1 MTAPRFF
8 RYGASASVR
17 SVARSTTG
25 RAPIGISGS
34 GSCSRREYLLLA
46 AGMLAGC
53 AVLPEF
59 GPDALAQWE
68 ERRRRL
74 AAFSRFSFLGR
85 LALRTSRDAL
95 NARIRWRQD
104 GDEYRIRMGGLIGE
118 AALELRGGTG
128 GVELRAHDEVH
139 RADSPEILLRE
150 HTGWSIPLQGLRYW
164 VLGVTAP
171 GTAVE
176 ALELDPEGRPEHF
189 FQSGWRIVYRRYV
202 SVPDIMLPERLDLER
217 QGLEARLVVGR
228 WNFEA

>member
-1 MTAPRFF
+1 M
-8 RYGASASVR
+8 
-17 SVARSTTG
+17 
-25 RAPIGISGS
+25 
-34 GSCSRREYLLLA
+34 LA
-46 AGMLAGC
+46 AGVLGGC
-53 AVLPEF
+53 AVLPES
-59 GPDALAQWE
+59 GPDARAQWE

-85 LALRTSRDAL
+85 LALRTSQDAL

-118 AALELRGGTG
+118 AAFELRGGTE
-128 GVELRAHDEVH
+128 GVELRAQDGVH
-139 RADSPEILLRE
+139 RADSPEALLRE
-150 HTGWSIPLQGLRYW
+150 HTGWSFPLRGLRYW

-171 GTAVE
+171 GAAVE

-202 SVPDIMLPERLDLER
+202 GVRDLALPERLDLER
-217 QGLEARLVVGR
+217 ARFEARLVVGR